1 MSNGEGYKDSTAD
14 LVARDGDG
22 MRKNNKKRTLTCSEL
37 KRLLELL
44 NDNGYKAV
52 GRYKSNEL
60 VATHENKLIE
70 HSPDELEIDMYDC
83 LFFAV
88 CVPAGAVI
96 TIKQLFCSLEYYY
109 PGMVT
114 RGE

>member
-1 MSNGEGYKDSTAD
+1 MV
-14 LVARDGDG
+14 LVGLVVRGGDG

-70 HSPDELEIDMYDC
+70 HSVSPDELEIDMYDC
-83 LFFAV
+83 MFFDV

-96 TIKQLFCSLEYYY
+96 TIKQLFDSLEYYY
-109 PGMVT
+109 PGK
-114 RGE
+114 